1 MIIKQDGDK
10 LIKIKVKLHNVSIV
24 KKSPIISVASKRSLM
39 KTIFQNI

>member
-24 KKSPIISVASKRSLM
+24 KKVQLSQLLQKGV
-39 KTIFQNI
+39 